1 MINKLYTF
9 LILKK
14 TDSTSERNRLFLIT
28 AFSTIFSKG
37 ISFLVLLVSLPLTL
51 NSLGPTDFAIV
62 NTIISTF
69 GMFNY
74 LDFGVGIG
82 VQNLLP
88 LYIAK
93 NNNKRI
99 IQILSTALSFLLIAG
114 VLVLIIGASI
124 IYIFDLRQFFTLS
137 NAIEQSIFN
146 KTLLVSVVL
155 IGFGIP
161 LTLIQRVQIAYQ
173 KSYINEWFVTFGNIL
188 SLIFIY
194 LTISNHL
201 KLPFII
207 FSLQGTLILAMG
219 FNFIYF
225 FLISKQYRISFY
237 EIDKATFNLIF
248 QLGVKY
254 LFLLIFSVGLF
265 SLDNLLLLKY
275 RTPTEVTKYM
285 VGYRLISLFNV
296 PVLIFANTFL
306 PAYNDALARND
317 RVWVRNI
324 IIRFIKIIGL
334 LSVIEACIVY
344 IFGIHLIQIWTSQNF
359 NYSTFD
365 LLLLVLLLVF
375 LNFNTFF
382 SMIAISTKY
391 LNFTLKYFLL
401 AVTVTI
407 FLKYIFTSS
416 SHIGFSSVVLPTIL
430 LMPLLFLL
438 PLIIKIYKS
447 DIIQ

>member
-1 MINKLYTF
+1 LINKLYTF

-28 AFSTIFSKG
+28 VFSSIFSKG
-37 ISFLVLLVSLPLTL
+37 VSFLVLLVSLPLTL
-51 NSLGPTDFAIV
+51 NFLGPTDFAIV

-69 GMFNY
+69 NLFNY

-88 LYIAK
+88 SFIVQK
-93 NNNKRI
+93 NNKRI
-99 IQILSTALSFLLIAG
+99 IQVLSTALTFLLIAG
-114 VLVLIIGASI
+114 FSVLIIGISV
-124 IYIFDLRQFFTLS
+124 IYLFDWRQFFNLS
-137 NAIEQSIFN
+137 NAIDQNIFK
-146 KTLLVSVVL
+146 KTLLVCVIL

-194 LTISNHL
+194 FTITNHL
-201 KLPFII
+201 KLPFIV
-207 FSLQGTLILAMG
+207 FSLQGTLIMAMG
-219 FNFIYF
+219 INFIYF
-225 FLISKQYRISFY
+225 FLISKQYKISYY
-237 EIDKATFNLIF
+237 EIDKATFTLIF

-275 RTPTEVTKYM
+275 RTPTEVTEYM

-317 RVWVRNI
+317 RVWVRRI

-334 LSVIEACIVY
+334 LSVIEAGIVY
-344 IFGIHLIQIWTSQNF
+344 FFGIHLIQIWTSQNF
-359 NYSTFD
+359 NYSKFD
-365 LLLLVLLLVF
+365 LLLFVLMLIF

-401 AVTVTI
+401 AVTFTI
-407 FLKYIFTSS
+407 LLKFIFTSL
-416 SHIGFSSVVLPTIL
+416 SHIGFSSVVLPTVL

>member
-14 TDSTSERNRLFLIT
+14 TDTTSERNRLFLIT
-28 AFSTIFSKG
+28 VFSTLFSKG
-37 ISFLVLLVSLPLTL
+37 VSFLVLLVSLPLTL
-51 NSLGPTDFAIV
+51 NFLGPTDFAIV

-88 LYIAK
+88 MYIAK
-93 NNNKRI
+93 NNSKRI
-99 IQILSTALSFLLIAG
+99 IEILSTALSFLLIAG
-114 VLVLIIGASI
+114 LIVLIIGVSV
-124 IYIFDLRQFFTLS
+124 IYLFDLRHFFNLR
-137 NAIEQSIFN
+137 NAIDPNIFN

-188 SLIFIY
+188 SLVFIY
-194 LTISNHL
+194 FSISNHL
-201 KLPFII
+201 KLPFIV

-225 FLISKQYRISFY
+225 FLISKQYKISFY
-237 EIDKATFNLIF
+237 ETEKETFTLIF
-248 QLGVKY
+248 RLGIKY
-254 LFLLIFSVGLF
+254 LFLLIFSAGLF

-275 RTPTEVTKYM
+275 RIPSEVTEYM
-285 VGYRLISLFNV
+285 VGYRLISLFNI
-296 PVLIFANTFL
+296 PVLIFSNTFL

-317 RVWVRNI
+317 RSWVRNI
-324 IIRFIKIIGL
+324 ILRFIKIIAF
-334 LSVIEACIVY
+334 LSVVEGIIIY
-344 IFGIHLIQIWTSQNF
+344 FFGRGLIQIWTSQNF
-359 NYSTFD
+359 NYSNSD
-365 LLLLVLLLVF
+365 LFYFVLLLVF

-391 LNFTLKYFLL
+391 LNFTLKFFIL
-401 AVTVTI
+401 AVSLTVL
-407 FLKYIFTSS
+407 FKYLWIYNTTS
-416 SHIGFSSVVLPTIL
+416 GYESVILPTVL
-430 LMPLLFLL
+430 FMPMFFLL
-438 PLIIKIYKS
+438 PLIIKIFKR
-447 DIIQ
+447 DITI